1 MKEGAL
7 PFPTS
12 YFTRENKN
20 LQLISQGWDSAVV
33 DRSIYKLLRGI
44 TVPRLDIEGR

>member
-1 MKEGAL
+1 MKQGAL

-12 YFTRENKN
+12 YFTRGNRYP
-20 LQLISQGWDSAVV
+20 QLISQGSDSAVV
-33 DRSIYKLLRGI
+33 NRSLYKLLRGI